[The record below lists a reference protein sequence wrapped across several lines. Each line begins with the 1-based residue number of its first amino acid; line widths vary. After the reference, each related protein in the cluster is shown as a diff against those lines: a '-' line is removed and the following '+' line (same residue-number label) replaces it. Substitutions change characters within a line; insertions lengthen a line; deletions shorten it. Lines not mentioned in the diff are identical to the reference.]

1 MTRPDPAAQP
11 STANDSAVAAAM
23 AGGKERTGVW
33 RWVSPFIALA
43 LFAAGIA
50 VIQGDLR
57 KISYATIR
65 ATLRALPA
73 DALLWAVLFTAAN
86 YAVLCLFDL
95 LAFRYIG
102 KRERWWK
109 VALASFTGY
118 AISNSVGWAM
128 ISGTSVRYRFYSR
141 WGLTAGE
148 ISRII
153 IFYNGT
159 FWLGLLVLGGCAMA
173 FAPHPDMV
181 TLAGATTVHLAG
193 WAMLA
198 SAAGY
203 FLATLF
209 WRRPIGVGRFR
220 IPIPPPRIAALQLL
234 LSTVDWALA
243 GAVIYVLIPH
253 TGLGFGEVL
262 SAFIVAQLIGLISHV
277 PGGVGVFEG
286 SMAYLLRGYGVPAE
300 LVATLL
306 IYRLVY
312 YMAPLIAAL
321 GILVVDEVRLR
332 RHALARWGGAFGAL
346 TGQVTPKVLA
356 MFTFLAGVVL
366 LVSGATPA
374 ERERIRWIGEY
385 VPLSIIEASHFIGS
399 VLGVGLLFISNGVF
413 RRLRLA
419 YYVAAATLAAGI
431 SVSLLKGADYE
442 EAFFLGALLALLVV
456 SRPVFD
462 RRTDFWEARFSP
474 GWFASVVAVVGASI
488 WLGFFAFRHVEYSSE
503 LWWRF
508 AVNADA
514 PRFLRGSVGAAAA
527 ILAFG
532 VLRLMR
538 PAPPEVLPPT
548 DEELADATALL
559 EKQPN
564 TQPFTVYL
572 RDKSLLFTPGREA
585 FLMYGVHGR
594 TWVALGDPVGDP
606 ACTMQLI
613 RQFFGRCDDFGGT
626 PVFYQVSKDKLHQYA
641 DFGLT
646 FVKLGEEA
654 FVPLDRFTLDGADR
668 KPFRLVLNRFGRS
681 GLSFRIVPREEV
693 PGVLDEVRAVSADW
707 LAHKAAAEK
716 GFSLGFFDEAYVR
729 RFPLAVI
736 EDEGGRIEAFATLW
750 PGFGGRELSVDLM
763 RYRSTAPKNVMEVLL
778 LQLMIW
784 GKENGYGRFNLGMA
798 PLSGLEMSAVAPV
811 WTRLGNWLFER
822 GGALYNFQ
830 GLRIYKEKFHP
841 VWEPR
846 YLAYPGGLNLPR
858 IMADVSALIAGGYRR
873 IFRR

>member
-1 MTRPDPAAQP
+1 MTEPAPPPAVQNE
-11 STANDSAVAAAM
+11 AAVAAAA
-23 AGGKERTGVW
+23 AGGRERTGVW

-50 VIQGDLR
+50 VIQADLR
-57 KISYATIR
+57 KISYATVR
-65 ATLRALPA
+65 ATLRSLPA
-73 DALLWAVLFTAAN
+73 DALWRAVLFTALN

-95 LAFRYIG
+95 LAFRYIE
-102 KRERWWK
+102 KKQRWWK
-109 VALASFTGY
+109 VAVASFTGY
-118 AISNSVGWAM
+118 AISNSVGWAV

-159 FWLGLLVLGGCAMA
+159 FWLGLLVLGGFALA
-173 FAPHPDMV
+173 FDPHPDLV
-181 TLAGATTVHLAG
+181 ALAGRATVHAAG
-193 WAMLA
+193 ALMLA
-198 SAAGY
+198 AAAAY
-203 FLATLF
+203 FLSSLF
-209 WRRPIGVGRFR
+209 IRRPIGFGRFR
-220 IPIPPPRIAALQLL
+220 VPVPPPATAALQFL

-243 GAVIYVLIPH
+243 AAVLYVLIPR
-253 TGLGFGEVL
+253 TGLDFWEVL

-286 SMAYLLRGYGVPAE
+286 TMAYLLRGYGVPAE

-306 IYRLVY
+306 LYRLVY
-312 YMAPLIAAL
+312 YLVPLAGAL

-332 RHALARWGGAFGAL
+332 RQALARWGSAFGAL

-356 MFTFLAGVVL
+356 VFTFLAGVVL

-374 ERERIRWIGEY
+374 ERERIRWVGEY
-385 VPLSIIEASHFIGS
+385 LPLTIIEASHFVAS

-413 RRLRLA
+413 RRLRFA
-419 YYVAAATLAAGI
+419 YYAAAVTLAVGI
-431 SVSLLKGADYE
+431 GASLLKGGDYE
-442 EAFFLGALLALLVV
+442 EGFFLGSLLALLVV
-456 SRPVFD
+456 SRPAFD
-462 RRTDFWEARFSP
+462 RRANFWEARFSP

-508 AVNADA
+508 ALNQDA
-514 PRFLRGSVGAAAA
+514 PRFLRASVGATVA

-532 VLRLMR
+532 VIRLMR
-538 PAPPEVLPPT
+538 PAPPEIEPPT
-548 DEELADATALL
+548 DRDLEDATALL
-559 EKQPN
+559 RNQSH
-564 TQPFTVYL
+564 TQPFTLYL

-585 FLMYGVHGR
+585 FLMYGVQGR

-606 ACTMQLI
+606 ACTMALI

-646 FVKLGEEA
+646 FAKLGEEA
-654 FVPLDRFTLDGADR
+654 FVPLDTFSLDGAHN
-668 KPFRLVLNRFGRS
+668 KPFRLVLNRFHRS
-681 GLSFRIVPREEV
+681 GLTFRIIPLELVPA
-693 PGVLDEVRAVSADW
+693 VLAEVREVSDDW
-707 LAHKAAAEK
+707 LAHKATAEK
-716 GFSLGFFDEAYVR
+716 GFSLGFWDEAYVR

-736 EDEGGRIEAFATLW
+736 EDAGRIEAFATVW
-750 PGFGGRELSVDLM
+750 PGFTGSELSVDLM
-763 RYRSTAPKNVMEVLL
+763 RYRSTAPRNVMEVLL

-784 GKENGYGRFNLGMA
+784 GKENGYRRFNLGMA

-811 WTRLGNWLFER
+811 WTRMGNWLFER

-830 GLRIYKEKFHP
+830 GLRTYKEKFHP
-841 VWEPR
+841 QWEPR

>member
-1 MTRPDPAAQP
+1 MTDPASP
-11 STANDSAVAAAM
+11 PAAAASEAAIAAAT
-23 AGGKERTGVW
+23 AGARERTGVW
-33 RWVSPFIALA
+33 RWLSPLIALA

-50 VIQGDLR
+50 VLQADLR

-73 DALLWAVLFTAAN
+73 DALWWAILFTALN

-95 LAFRYIG
+95 LAFHYIG
-102 KRERWWK
+102 KKERWWR

-118 AISNSVGWAM
+118 AISNSVGWAV

-159 FWLGLLVLGGCAMA
+159 FWLGLLVLGGYALA
-173 FAPHPDMV
+173 FDPHPDLV
-181 TLAGATTVHLAG
+181 TLAGAVTVYIAG
-193 WAMLA
+193 VVMLA
-198 SAAGY
+198 AAVAY
-203 FLATLF
+203 FLASVF
-209 WRRPIGVGRFR
+209 IRRPIGFGRFR
-220 IPIPPPRIAALQLL
+220 IPIPPPGTALLQFA

-243 GAVIYVLIPH
+243 AAVLYVLIPR
-253 TGLGFGEVL
+253 TGLDFAEVM
-262 SAFIVAQLIGLISHV
+262 SAFIVAQLLGLASHV

-286 SMAYLLRGYGVPAE
+286 TMAYLLRGYGVPAE
-300 LVATLL
+300 LLASLL
-306 IYRLVY
+306 LYRLVY
-312 YMAPLIAAL
+312 YLAPLAVAM
-321 GILVVDEVRLR
+321 GILVIDEVRLR
-332 RHALARWGGAFGAL
+332 RQALARWGSAFGAL
-346 TGQVTPKVLA
+346 TGQITPKVLA
-356 MFTFLAGVVL
+356 GFTFLAGVVL

-374 ERERIRWIGEY
+374 ERERLRWVGEY
-385 VPLSIIEASHFIGS
+385 LPLSVIEASHFLGS

-413 RRLRLA
+413 RRLRFA
-419 YYVAAATLAAGI
+419 YYVAAVALAVGI
-431 SVSLLKGADYE
+431 GASLLKGGDYE

-462 RRTDFWEARFSP
+462 RRANFWEARFSP

-514 PRFLRGSVGAAAA
+514 PRFLRASVGATVA

-532 VLRLMR
+532 VIRLMR
-538 PAPPEVLPPT
+538 PAPAEVEPPT
-548 DEELADATALL
+548 DRDLADATALL
-559 EKQPN
+559 EKQAK

-585 FLMYGVHGR
+585 FLMYGVQGR

-606 ACTMQLI
+606 ACTMALI
-613 RQFFGRCDDFGGT
+613 RSFFGKCDDFGGT
-626 PVFYQVSKDKLHQYA
+626 PVFYQVSKDTLHQYA

-646 FVKLGEEA
+646 FAKLGEEA
-654 FVPLDRFTLDGADR
+654 FVPLDAFSLEGSEN

-681 GLSFRIVPREEV
+681 GLTFRIVPREDVEAML
-693 PGVLDEVRAVSADW
+693 PQVREVSADW
-707 LAHKAAAEK
+707 LANKAAAEK

-729 RFPLAVI
+729 RFPMAVI
-736 EDEGGRIEAFATLW
+736 EDGEGRVEAFATMW
-750 PGFGGRELSVDLM
+750 PGFTGAELSVDLM

-778 LQLMIW
+778 LQLMLW
-784 GKENGYGRFNLGMA
+784 GKENGYHRFNLGMA

-811 WTRLGNWLFER
+811 WTRMGHWLFER

-830 GLRIYKEKFHP
+830 GLRTYKEKFHP
-841 VWEPR
+841 QWEPR